1 MCVFFVFF
9 LGGGRGG
16 SVVIQ
21 WLSAG
26 LETERPRII
35 ASPPSLRCIPE
46 QGTFILALVLVQPRN
61 TRAEVTERLLTET

>member
-1 MCVFFVFF
+1 M
-9 LGGGRGG
+9 
-16 SVVIQ
+16 IQ

-35 ASPPSLRCIPE
+35 ASPPSLRCILE
-46 QGTFILALVLVQPRN
+46 QCTFVLALVLVQPRK